1 MCQSSGSCQ
10 TDQDRQTQSSVEAL
24 CSAPSETRAQGPR
37 PGMQATCGTFC
48 EPGRWWAGPV
58 KMAQNFPI
66 SKLPS
71 FDSAFLWLLQNFAGI
86 MTVDSYSFCFFFF
99 FFLEMGRVWSC
110 PLHSFNQVTS
120 FAFTAAAKSLQWCPT
135 LCDPID
141 GSPPGP
147 AVPGILQAR
156 TLEWVAISFS
166 NA

>member
-1 MCQSSGSCQ
+1 MEGMCQSSGSCQ

-99 FFLEMGRVWSC
+99 FSWKWGEFGAVHSTVLIK
-110 PLHSFNQVTS
+110 PLPLLLLLLLSRFSGVQ
-120 FAFTAAAKSLQWCPT
+120 
-135 LCDPID
+135 LCGTP
-141 GSPPGP
+141 
-147 AVPGILQAR
+147 
-156 TLEWVAISFS
+156 
-166 NA
+166 